1 MQKDTETRQTAPA
14 APPRP
19 PAAPPAAFG
28 APARTQ
34 TPPGP
39 EGPQNALERPEGEA
53 PRLVPLDIEGEQI
66 GGWAVGIVETEAL
79 AGRGIP
85 AGAVLRF
92 RVGEP
97 IEQGD
102 IALARLSTG
111 GLIVGTIEPGPRF
124 AWASVWAQSL
134 SFAVPEPAALHVAP
148 CLLWGTRTPAG
159 ERLRRQAEAEAKAQ
173 AEAGSE

>member
-1 MQKDTETRQTAPA
+1 
-14 APPRP
+14 
-19 PAAPPAAFG
+19 
-28 APARTQ
+28 
-34 TPPGP
+34 
-39 EGPQNALERPEGEA
+39 
-53 PRLVPLDIEGEQI
+53 
-66 GGWAVGIVETEAL
+66 
-79 AGRGIP
+79 GRGIP
-85 AGAVLRF
+85 AGAELRF

-111 GLIVGTIEPGPRF
+111 RLIVGTIEPGPRF

-134 SFAVPEPAALHVAP
+134 TFAVPEPAALHVAP

-159 ERLRRQAEAEAKAQ
+159 ERLRRQAEAEAQAEAQAKAQ